1 MNNRE
6 AERLAESLP
15 EDLNQA
21 LGLFIESSDPTSAE
35 VRQQAV
41 ALGLPPEVADDLSQ
55 ALKALPERRS
65 LREVFAPVAAA
76 VGRVWRRAM
85 QLASDAFERPAA
97 FIAFGY
103 AGLVAALLAAPII
116 SSATQSASGPAIAG
130 AVALIV
136 AATQLHCFFRKG
148 RIAYPLMSA
157 GILFVVGSIL
167 MIAAWNLI
175 GPASGSGAPVTVA
188 PPEGPPPQILDD
200 ALTDGGRQ
208 APPSRAALEA
218 NPAVVSALIVVG
230 MFVVSAAWGGT
241 GILAAIIGSWSVVRR
256 EESAVHRLSRQE
268 LLARLFDRQSRLAQL
283 ARQGRLQRRRTLS
296 AFTSG
301 AYGFWGLSAIFGF
314 VGGLVLAAATGWM
327 RTLAATEE
335 AAFWQVGALVG
346 TIVVMALGVVLAG
359 IIGRQANK
367 ALKGALGAVVA
378 VGASLFALAV
388 PLPTFGPDYV
398 RGLAGSPVLVVY
410 VLAAAA
416 VAALLGASGQVEG
429 RAQRLRGLRGD
440 DPALL
445 MADIIRIQRRLAPGR
460 KGVCVAVV
468 DVVGSTRIKA
478 KARPLDIEFSFR
490 EYQNLAAST
499 SEMYGGEVIS
509 TAGDGAVIA
518 YPSAAQAF
526 EGSRQML
533 RQLGEFNRSVNRLNS
548 DFRIRIGLH
557 QGQTAADL
565 GEAPYN
571 ELIDIA
577 AHVEAKA
584 PANGIALTEQ
594 AAKDLQD
601 EALAEIAEEIDGQRV
616 FFALYPLAE
625 KE

>member
-1 MNNRE
+1 
-6 AERLAESLP
+6 
-15 EDLNQA
+15 
-21 LGLFIESSDPTSAE
+21 
-35 VRQQAV
+35 
-41 ALGLPPEVADDLSQ
+41 
-55 ALKALPERRS
+55 
-65 LREVFAPVAAA
+65 
-76 VGRVWRRAM
+76 M

-103 AGLVAALLAAPII
+103 AGLVAALLAAPVI
-116 SSATQSASGPAIAG
+116 SSATQSAAGLAIAG

-148 RIAYPLMSA
+148 RIAYPLISA
-157 GILFVVGSIL
+157 GILLVVGSLL
-167 MIAAWNLI
+167 MISAINLI
-175 GPASGSGAPVTVA
+175 GPASGVNASATVA
-188 PPEGPPPQILDD
+188 QSQGERPLLDN
-200 ALTDGGRQ
+200 ALTAGGREER
-208 APPSRAALEA
+208 PSTVPVE
-218 NPAVVSALIVVG
+218 ALIVVG
-230 MFVVSAAWGGT
+230 MFVISAAWGGT

-301 AYGFWGLSAIFGF
+301 AYGFWGLSAILGF

-327 RTLAATEE
+327 RTLAADEDGGFWRV
-335 AAFWQVGALVG
+335 AALAG
-346 TIVVMALGVVLAG
+346 TIIVMALGLVIAG

-367 ALKGALGAVVA
+367 ASKGALGAVVA

-388 PLPTFGPDYV
+388 PFPTFGPDYV
-398 RGLAGSPVLVVY
+398 RGLAGSPVLVGY
-410 VLAAAA
+410 VLTAAA

-584 PANGIALTEQ
+584 PSNGIALTEQ